1 MVISMSKYGLKNG
14 VESVMN
20 TTKILDSGG
29 ENEDSFLKK

>member
-20 TTKILDSGG
+20 TTKFF
-29 ENEDSFLKK
+29 EFWRRE